1 MAIESVEYSYS
12 EKDTAV
18 SVVYIEDG
26 VEKTVSVNTVIV
38 NSVVDSVATESAIV
52 LAVYGSETPPSIP
65 LPADE

>member
-52 LAVYGSETPPSIP
+52 LAVYGAETPPSIP
-65 LPADE
+65 LPAGE